1 MENII
6 NDKDVVFIDE
16 KGYVHRIDIANI
28 VGTGAQGAVYRG
40 ENKNILIKINQTK
53 EENYLGKKIDKIKS
67 LNLPKNLN
75 FTLPIAKLNIPNK
88 NYEGYIMRM
97 MEDMKPISYLMKN
110 SFKNIEECYNYYNQE
125 TGGLRR
131 RLEILKKIAYNLY
144 YLHSRGIV
152 YGDISS
158 NNIFISMDSKYTEV
172 WFIDCDNI
180 DYSYDIDYTIGT
192 DGFCS
197 PEIRKV
203 LAPYNIGKQ
212 TNTIEN
218 DIYAFANLA
227 FNVLFLADPFRGSI
241 LLEDNEDDSDDWW
254 DDESDD
260 EKKFDLGEVSWVGE
274 NDESNKPIYGLS
286 INMDKMISPEL
297 KNLFNETLGYIGRN
311 NPKQRPSLR
320 IWYEEINNLLNNL
333 VDSDDINSYYFSDIE
348 NKDYLIF
355 EINYQGYKKNKKII
369 RKKEEVIEIKYCDLG
384 IGKYSEKE
392 KIYLKFSSKYNKNYI
407 VNNSLKEIIVEQ
419 NHKLDGQEQIKI
431 KSEDRKQVIKF
442 EELVIN
448 IVEEKLKIKIVSV
461 LKNIFA
467 LSFLSE

>member
-6 NDKDVVFIDE
+6 NDKDVVFMDE
-16 KGYVHRIDIANI
+16 KGYVNRIDIANI

-97 MEDMKPISYLMKN
+97 MEDMKPISHLMKN
-110 SFKNIEECYNYYNQE
+110 SFKNIEECYDYYNQE

-297 KNLFNETLGYIGRN
+297 KNLFNETLGYFGRN

-355 EINYQGYKKNKKII
+355 EINYQGYKKNKRII

-392 KIYLKFSSKYNKNYI
+392 KTYLKFSSKYNKNYI

-448 IVEEKLKIKIVSV
+448 IVEEKLKIKIIGEV
-461 LKNIFA
+461 K
-467 LSFLSE
+467 

>member
-1 MENII
+1 MEKIFENT
-6 NDKDVVFIDE
+6 DFIDE
-16 KGYVHRIDIANI
+16 KGYIHRIDIANI
-28 VGTGAQGAVYRG
+28 IGTGAQGAVYRG

-110 SFKNIEECYNYYNQE
+110 SFKDIEECYNYYNQE
-125 TGGLRR
+125 SGGLRR

-158 NNIFISMDSKYTEV
+158 NNIFISMDSSHSEI

-203 LAPYNIGKQ
+203 LAPYNMGKQ

-227 FNVLFLADPFRGSI
+227 FNILFLADPFKGSI
-241 LLEDNEDDSDDWW
+241 IWKENETSEDNEDDWW
-254 DDESDD
+254 DVEEDD
-260 EKKFDLGEVSWVGE
+260 DNKKFDLGEVSWVGE
-274 NDESNKPIYGLS
+274 NDESNKLIYGLS
-286 INMDKMISPEL
+286 TNMDKMISPEL

-320 IWYEEINNLLNNL
+320 IWYEEINNLLNSL
-333 VDSDDINSYYFSDIE
+333 IDSDDGNFYYLNNIE
-348 NKDYLIF
+348 NKNKDYLIF
-355 EINYQGYKKNKKII
+355 EISYQKGKKCKKII
-369 RKKEEVIEIKYCDLG
+369 KKKEEIIELKYCDLG
-384 IGKYSEKE
+384 IGKYKQKE
-392 KIYLKFSSKYNKNYI
+392 EVYLKFNYRNNKKI
-407 VNNSLKEIIVEQ
+407 IENNASTEIIVEQ
-419 NHKLDGQEQIKI
+419 NHKLDGEEKIKI
-431 KSEDRKQVIKF
+431 KSRDRKQVVKF
-442 EELVIN
+442 EELIIN
-448 IVEEKLKIKIVSV
+448 IMEEKIKIKIMGEV
-461 LKNIFA
+461 I
-467 LSFLSE
+467 

>member
-6 NDKDVVFIDE
+6 NDKDVVFMDE

-110 SFKNIEECYNYYNQE
+110 SFKNIEECYDYYNQE

-254 DDESDD
+254 DDENDD

-297 KNLFNETLGYIGRN
+297 KNLFNETLGYFGRN

-355 EINYQGYKKNKKII
+355 EINYQGYKKNKRII

-392 KIYLKFSSKYNKNYI
+392 KTYLKFSSKYNKNYI

-448 IVEEKLKIKIVSV
+448 IVEEKLKIKIIGEV
-461 LKNIFA
+461 K
-467 LSFLSE
+467 

>member
-1 MENII
+1 MEKIFENT
-6 NDKDVVFIDE
+6 DFIDE
-16 KGYVHRIDIANI
+16 KGYIHRIDIANI
-28 VGTGAQGAVYRG
+28 IGTGAQGAVYRG

-67 LNLPKNLN
+67 LNLSKDFK
-75 FTLPIAKLNIPNK
+75 FTLPITKLNSSDK

-97 MEDMKPISYLMKN
+97 MEDMKPISCLMRT
-110 SFKNIEECYNYYNQE
+110 SFENMEECYRYYNKE

-131 RLEILKKIAYNLY
+131 RLEVLKKVAYNLY
-144 YLHSRGIV
+144 YLHSKGIV
-152 YGDISS
+152 YGDISP
-158 NNIFISMDSKYTEV
+158 NNIFVSKELSHSEI

-203 LAPYNIGKQ
+203 LAPYNMGKQ

-241 LLEDNEDDSDDWW
+241 LLEDKEDDSDDWW

-260 EKKFDLGEVSWVGE
+260 EKKFDLGEVPWVGE

-286 INMDKMISPEL
+286 TSMDKMISPEL

-311 NPKQRPSLR
+311 NPNERPSLR
-320 IWYEEINNLLNNL
+320 IWYEEINNLLNSL
-333 VDSDDINSYYFSDIE
+333 IDSDDGNFYYLNNIE
-348 NKDYLIF
+348 NKNKDYLIF
-355 EINYQGYKKNKKII
+355 EISYQKGKKCKKII
-369 RKKEEVIEIKYCDLG
+369 KKKEEIIELKYCDLG
-384 IGKYSEKE
+384 IGKYKQKE
-392 KIYLKFSSKYNKNYI
+392 EVYLKFNYRNNKKI
-407 VNNSLKEIIVEQ
+407 IENNASTEIIVEQ
-419 NHKLDGQEQIKI
+419 NHKLDGEEKIKI
-431 KSEDRKQVIKF
+431 KSRDRKQVVKF
-442 EELVIN
+442 EELIIN
-448 IVEEKLKIKIVSV
+448 IMEEKIKIKIMGEV
-461 LKNIFA
+461 I
-467 LSFLSE
+467 

>member
-6 NDKDVVFIDE
+6 NDKDVVFMDE
-16 KGYVHRIDIANI
+16 KGYVHRIDIVNI

-97 MEDMKPISYLMKN
+97 MEDMKPISHLMKN
-110 SFKNIEECYNYYNQE
+110 SFKNIEECYDYYNQE

-203 LAPYNIGKQ
+203 LAPYNMGKQ

-241 LLEDNEDDSDDWW
+241 LLEDKEDDSDDWW

-355 EINYQGYKKNKKII
+355 EINYQGYKKNKRII

-392 KIYLKFSSKYNKNYI
+392 KTYLKFSSKYNKNYI

-448 IVEEKLKIKIVSV
+448 IVEEKLKIKIIGEV
-461 LKNIFA
+461 K
-467 LSFLSE
+467 

>member
-1 MENII
+1 MEKIFENT
-6 NDKDVVFIDE
+6 DFIDE
-16 KGYVHRIDIANI
+16 KGYIHRIDIANI
-28 VGTGAQGAVYRG
+28 IGTGAQGAVYRG

-67 LNLPKNLN
+67 LNLSKDFK
-75 FTLPIAKLNIPNK
+75 FTLPITKLNSSDK

-97 MEDMKPISYLMKN
+97 MEDMKPISCLMRT
-110 SFKNIEECYNYYNQE
+110 SFENMEECYRYYNKE

-131 RLEILKKIAYNLY
+131 RLEVLKKVAYNLY
-144 YLHSRGIV
+144 YLHSKGIV
-152 YGDISS
+152 YGDISP
-158 NNIFISMDSKYTEV
+158 NNIFVSKELSHSEI

-203 LAPYNIGKQ
+203 LAPYNMGKQ

-227 FNVLFLADPFRGSI
+227 FNILFLADPFKGSI
-241 LLEDNEDDSDDWW
+241 IWKENETSEDNEDDWW
-254 DDESDD
+254 DVEEDD
-260 EKKFDLGEVSWVGE
+260 DNKKFDLGEVSWVGE

-286 INMDKMISPEL
+286 TNMDKMISPEL

-333 VDSDDINSYYFSDIE
+333 VDSDDGNSYYFRDIE
-348 NKDYLIF
+348 NKNYLIF
-355 EINYQGYKKNKKII
+355 EVNYQNEKNSRRII
-369 RKKEEVIEIKYCDLG
+369 KKKEEVIEIKYCDLG
-384 IGKYSEKE
+384 IGRYSEKE
-392 KIYLKFSSKYNKNYI
+392 EVYLEFISKLNKNSI
-407 VNNSLKEIIVEQ
+407 KNNSLKEIVVEQ
-419 NHKLDGQEQIKI
+419 NHKLDGEEKIKI
-431 KSEDRKQVIKF
+431 KSKDRKQVVKF

-448 IVEEKLKIKIVSV
+448 IVEEKLKIKIKGEV
-461 LKNIFA
+461 K
-467 LSFLSE
+467 

>member
-6 NDKDVVFIDE
+6 NDKDVVFMDE

-297 KNLFNETLGYIGRN
+297 KNLFNETLGYFGRN

-448 IVEEKLKIKIVSV
+448 IVEEKLKIKIIGEV
-461 LKNIFA
+461 K
-467 LSFLSE
+467 

>member
-6 NDKDVVFIDE
+6 NDKDIVFMDE

-97 MEDMKPISYLMKN
+97 MEDMKPISHLMKN
-110 SFKNIEECYNYYNQE
+110 FFKNIEECYDYYNQE

-274 NDESNKPIYGLS
+274 NDESNKLIYGLS

-297 KNLFNETLGYIGRN
+297 KNLFNETLGYFGRN

-355 EINYQGYKKNKKII
+355 EINYQGYKKNKRII

-392 KIYLKFSSKYNKNYI
+392 KTYLKFSSKYNKNYI

-448 IVEEKLKIKIVSV
+448 IVEEKLKIKIIGEV
-461 LKNIFA
+461 K
-467 LSFLSE
+467 

>member
-6 NDKDVVFIDE
+6 NDKDVVFMDE

-75 FTLPIAKLNIPNK
+75 FTLQIAKLNIPNK

-97 MEDMKPISYLMKN
+97 MEDMKPISHLMKN
-110 SFKNIEECYNYYNQE
+110 SFKNIEECYDYYNQE

-297 KNLFNETLGYIGRN
+297 KNLFNETLGYFGRN

-355 EINYQGYKKNKKII
+355 EINYQGYKKNKRNI

-392 KIYLKFSSKYNKNYI
+392 KTYLKFSSKYNKNYI

-448 IVEEKLKIKIVSV
+448 IVEEKLKIKIIGEV
-461 LKNIFA
+461 K
-467 LSFLSE
+467 

>member
-1 MENII
+1 MKNII
-6 NDKDVVFIDE
+6 NDKDVVFMDE

-297 KNLFNETLGYIGRN
+297 KNLFNETLGYFGRN

-355 EINYQGYKKNKKII
+355 EINYQGYKKNKRII

-392 KIYLKFSSKYNKNYI
+392 KTYLKFSSKYNKNYI

-448 IVEEKLKIKIVSV
+448 IVEEKLKIKIIGEV
-461 LKNIFA
+461 K
-467 LSFLSE
+467 

>member
-6 NDKDVVFIDE
+6 NDKDVVFMDE

-97 MEDMKPISYLMKN
+97 MEDMKPISHLMKN
-110 SFKNIEECYNYYNQE
+110 SFKNIEECYDYYNQE

-297 KNLFNETLGYIGRN
+297 KNLFNETLGYFGRN

-320 IWYEEINNLLNNL
+320 IWYEEINNLLNIL
-333 VDSDDINSYYFSDIE
+333 IDSDDGNSYYLNNIE
-348 NKDYLIF
+348 NKNKDYLIF
-355 EINYQGYKKNKKII
+355 EISYQKGKNCKKIIKKKEEIIELKYCDLRIGKYKQKEEVYLKFNYRNNKKII
-369 RKKEEVIEIKYCDLG
+369 E
-384 IGKYSEKE
+384 
-392 KIYLKFSSKYNKNYI
+392 
-407 VNNSLKEIIVEQ
+407 NNASTEIIVEQ
-419 NHKLDGQEQIKI
+419 NHELDGEEKIKI
-431 KSEDRKQVIKF
+431 KPKDRRQVVKF
-442 EELVIN
+442 EELIIN
-448 IVEEKLKIKIVSV
+448 LIEEKMKIKIIGEVV
-461 LKNIFA
+461 
-467 LSFLSE
+467 

>member
-6 NDKDVVFIDE
+6 NDKDVVFMDE

-218 DIYAFANLA
+218 DIYAFANVA

-254 DDESDD
+254 DDENDD

-297 KNLFNETLGYIGRN
+297 KNLFNETLGYFGRN

-355 EINYQGYKKNKKII
+355 EINYQGYKKNKRII
-369 RKKEEVIEIKYCDLG
+369 RKKEEVVEIKYCDLG

-392 KIYLKFSSKYNKNYI
+392 KTYLKFSSKYNKNYI

-448 IVEEKLKIKIVSV
+448 IVEEKLKIKIIGEV
-461 LKNIFA
+461 K
-467 LSFLSE
+467 

>member
-1 MENII
+1 MGNII
-6 NDKDVVFIDE
+6 NNKDVVFIDE

-28 VGTGAQGAVYRG
+28 IGTGAQGAVYRG

-67 LNLPKNLN
+67 LNLPKNLK
-75 FTLPIAKLNIPNK
+75 FTLPIAKLNISNK

-97 MEDMKPISYLMKN
+97 MEDMKPILHLMKN
-110 SFKNIEECYNYYNQE
+110 SFKNIEECYDYYNQE

-203 LAPYNIGKQ
+203 LAPYNMGKQ
-212 TNTIEN
+212 NNTIEN

-241 LLEDNEDDSDDWW
+241 LLEDNEDDGDDWW

-286 INMDKMISPEL
+286 TNMDKMISPEL

-320 IWYEEINNLLNNL
+320 IWYEEINNLLNSL
-333 VDSDDINSYYFSDIE
+333 IDSDDGNFYYLNNIE
-348 NKDYLIF
+348 NKNKDYLIF
-355 EINYQGYKKNKKII
+355 EISYQKGKKCKKII
-369 RKKEEVIEIKYCDLG
+369 KKKEEIIELKYCDLG
-384 IGKYSEKE
+384 IGKYKQKE
-392 KIYLKFSSKYNKNYI
+392 EVYLKFNYRNNKKI
-407 VNNSLKEIIVEQ
+407 IENNASTEIIVEQ
-419 NHKLDGQEQIKI
+419 NHKLDGEEKIKI
-431 KSEDRKQVIKF
+431 KSRDRKQVVKF
-442 EELVIN
+442 EELIIN
-448 IVEEKLKIKIVSV
+448 IMEEKIKIKIMGEV
-461 LKNIFA
+461 I
-467 LSFLSE
+467 

>member
-1 MENII
+1 MEKIFENT
-6 NDKDVVFIDE
+6 DFIDE
-16 KGYVHRIDIANI
+16 KGYIHRIDIANI
-28 VGTGAQGAVYRG
+28 IGTGAQGAVYRG

-97 MEDMKPISYLMKN
+97 MEDMKPISHLMKN
-110 SFKNIEECYNYYNQE
+110 SFKNIEECYDYYNQE

-203 LAPYNIGKQ
+203 LAPYNMGKQ

-241 LLEDNEDDSDDWW
+241 LLEDKEDDSDDWW

-320 IWYEEINNLLNNL
+320 IWYEEINNLLNSL
-333 VDSDDINSYYFSDIE
+333 IDSDDGNFYYLNNIE
-348 NKDYLIF
+348 NKNKDYLIF
-355 EINYQGYKKNKKII
+355 EISYQKGKKCKKII
-369 RKKEEVIEIKYCDLG
+369 KKKEEIIELKYCDLG
-384 IGKYSEKE
+384 IGKYKQKE
-392 KIYLKFSSKYNKNYI
+392 EVYLKFNYRNNKKI
-407 VNNSLKEIIVEQ
+407 IENNASTEIIVEQ
-419 NHKLDGQEQIKI
+419 NHKLDGEEKIKI
-431 KSEDRKQVIKF
+431 KSRDRKQVVKF
-442 EELVIN
+442 EELIIN
-448 IVEEKLKIKIVSV
+448 IMEEKIKIKIMGEV
-461 LKNIFA
+461 I
-467 LSFLSE
+467 

>member
-6 NDKDVVFIDE
+6 NGKDVVFVDE

-40 ENKNILIKINQTK
+40 ENKNILIKISQTK

-67 LNLPKNLN
+67 LNLPKNLK
-75 FTLPIAKLNIPNK
+75 FTLPIAKLNISNK

-97 MEDMKPISYLMKN
+97 MEDMKPISHLMKN

-158 NNIFISMDSKYTEV
+158 NNIFISMDLKYTEV

-180 DYSYDIDYTIGT
+180 DYSYDVDYTIGT
-192 DGFCS
+192 DSFCS

-203 LAPYNIGKQ
+203 LAPYNMGRQ

-227 FNVLFLADPFRGSI
+227 FNLLFLADPFKGSI
-241 LLEDNEDDSDDWW
+241 LLEDNKDDSNDWW
-254 DDESDD
+254 DDESDV
-260 EKKFDLGEVSWVGE
+260 ERKFDLGEVPWVGE
-274 NDESNKPIYGLS
+274 NDENNKPIYGLS
-286 INMDKMISPEL
+286 TNMDKMISPEL
-297 KNLFNETLGYIGRN
+297 KNLFNETLGYTGRN

-333 VDSDDINSYYFSDIE
+333 VDSDDVDSYYFSDIE
-348 NKDYLIF
+348 TKNKDYLVF
-355 EINYQGYKKNKKII
+355 EVTYQECKKNKRII

-384 IGKYSEKE
+384 IGKYAEKE
-392 KIYLKFSSKYNKNYI
+392 KTYLKFSSKYNKNYI
-407 VNNSLKEIIVEQ
+407 ENNSLKEIIVEQ
-419 NHKLDGQEQIKI
+419 NHKLDGQEKIKI
-431 KSEDRKQVIKF
+431 KSEDGKQVVKF
-442 EELVIN
+442 EGLIIN
-448 IVEEKLKIKIVSV
+448 IVEKKLKIKITGEV
-461 LKNIFA
+461 K
-467 LSFLSE
+467 

>member
-6 NDKDVVFIDE
+6 NDKDIVFIDE

-40 ENKNILIKINQTK
+40 KNKNILIKINQTK
-53 EENYLGKKIDKIKS
+53 EENHLGKKIDKIKS
-67 LNLPKNLN
+67 LNLPKYLK
-75 FTLPIAKLNIPNK
+75 FTLPIAKLNISNK

-110 SFKNIEECYNYYNQE
+110 SFKNIEECYKYYNQE

-144 YLHSRGIV
+144 YLHSKGIV

-158 NNIFISMDSKYTEV
+158 NNIFVSTDLKFSEI

-180 DYSYDIDYTIGT
+180 DYSCDIDYTIGT

-197 PEIRKV
+197 PEIRRT

-212 TNTIEN
+212 NNTIEN

-227 FNVLFLADPFRGSI
+227 FNILFLSDPFKGSI
-241 LLEDNEDDSDDWW
+241 LLENNDENDEDEWWGDEDS
-254 DDESDD
+254 D

-274 NDESNKPIYGLS
+274 NDKNNKPIYGLS
-286 INMDKMISPEL
+286 INMDKMISSEL
-297 KNLFNETLGYIGRN
+297 KKLFDKTLGYIGRN

-333 VDSDDINSYYFSDIE
+333 VDSDDGNSYYYFE
-348 NKDYLIF
+348 NAENRNKDYLIF
-355 EINYQGYKKNKKII
+355 EISCEDNKKLKRIL
-369 RKKEEVIEIKYCDLG
+369 RKKEEIIEIKYCDLG
-384 IGKYSEKE
+384 IGKYGEKE
-392 KIYLKFSSKYNKNYI
+392 KVYLEFSSKYDKNYI

-419 NHKLDGQEQIKI
+419 NHKLDGQEKIKI
-431 KSEDRKQVIKF
+431 KSEDRKQVVKF

-448 IVEEKLKIKIVSV
+448 IVEEKLKIKIIGEV
-461 LKNIFA
+461 K
-467 LSFLSE
+467 

>member
-6 NDKDVVFIDE
+6 NDKDVVFMDE

-297 KNLFNETLGYIGRN
+297 KNLFNEALGYIGRN

-355 EINYQGYKKNKKII
+355 EINYQGYKKNKRII

-448 IVEEKLKIKIVSV
+448 IVEEKLKIKIIGEV
-461 LKNIFA
+461 K
-467 LSFLSE
+467 

>member
-1 MENII
+1 MEKIFENT
-6 NDKDVVFIDE
+6 DFIDE
-16 KGYVHRIDIANI
+16 KGYIHRIDIANI
-28 VGTGAQGAVYRG
+28 IGTGAQGAVYRG

-67 LNLPKNLN
+67 LNLSKDFK
-75 FTLPIAKLNIPNK
+75 FTLPITKLNSSDK

-97 MEDMKPISYLMKN
+97 MEDMKPISCLMRT
-110 SFKNIEECYNYYNQE
+110 SFENMEECYRYYNKE

-131 RLEILKKIAYNLY
+131 RLEVLKKVAYNLY
-144 YLHSRGIV
+144 YLHSKGIV
-152 YGDISS
+152 YGDISP
-158 NNIFISMDSKYTEV
+158 NNIFVSKELSHSEI

-203 LAPYNIGKQ
+203 LAPYNMGKQ

-241 LLEDNEDDSDDWW
+241 LLEDNEDDGDDWW
-254 DDESDD
+254 DDESND

-286 INMDKMISPEL
+286 TNMDKMISPEL
-297 KNLFNETLGYIGRN
+297 KNLFNKTLGYIGRN

-320 IWYEEINNLLNNL
+320 IWYEEINNLLNSL
-333 VDSDDINSYYFSDIE
+333 IDSDDGNFYYLNNIE
-348 NKDYLIF
+348 NKNKDYLIF
-355 EINYQGYKKNKKII
+355 EISYQKGKKCKKII
-369 RKKEEVIEIKYCDLG
+369 KKKEEIIELKYCDLG
-384 IGKYSEKE
+384 IGKYKQKE
-392 KIYLKFSSKYNKNYI
+392 EVYLKFNYRNNKKI
-407 VNNSLKEIIVEQ
+407 IENNASTEIIVEQ
-419 NHKLDGQEQIKI
+419 NHKLDGEEKIKI
-431 KSEDRKQVIKF
+431 KSRDRKQVVKF
-442 EELVIN
+442 EELIIN
-448 IVEEKLKIKIVSV
+448 IMEEKIKIKIMGEV
-461 LKNIFA
+461 I
-467 LSFLSE
+467 